1 MTIDADLKTMAQA
14 KNFAALTTL
23 MPDGQPQTQLMWV
36 HADDDHVIINTETGR
51 QKFANITV
59 DPRVTVTVFD
69 ATNPY
74 RYVEARG
81 RVAETVTGDE
91 GYFVFPVVPADTY
104 TLRITMVGFK
114 TVEVPA
120 FQVNVADAPPSVEYV
135 IFVAMR
141 TPRQS

>member
-91 GYFVFPVVPADTY
+91 ARAGIEQLAQKFTGADYANPIGTERVI
-104 TLRITMVGFK
+104 LRIAVDKVHKNG
-114 TVEVPA
+114 V
-120 FQVNVADAPPSVEYV
+120 
-135 IFVAMR
+135 
-141 TPRQS
+141 

>member
-91 GYFVFPVVPADTY
+91 ARSGIDELAQKFTGADYANPIGTERVI
-104 TLRITMVGFK
+104 LRIAVDKVHKNG
-114 TVEVPA
+114 V
-120 FQVNVADAPPSVEYV
+120 
-135 IFVAMR
+135 
-141 TPRQS
+141 